1 MPEKTI
7 LTDAG
12 TGHGTATWD
21 AEGDGYAVRLR
32 TLHGGKQE
40 GSQLLSIRTDDM
52 EIILIPTRGLG
63 FHSVTAGDAQL
74 GWESPVTEVVHPSF
88 MDLGSRGGLG
98 WLDGFNEWL
107 CRCGLEWSGHP
118 GEDRFVNNVGDEATM
133 DVTLHGKIANIP
145 VSKLSVTIDD
155 GVIMVEAETHER
167 MFHGPKL
174 VLHSRVHIPK
184 RGTAFR
190 IEDIV
195 ENRSSRPQEFQ
206 LLYHCNVGRPVL
218 GDGAKVVIDAASIEP
233 FNERASE
240 GLASY
245 DTYGPPTPGFVEQVY
260 CIVPKPDP
268 QGTARV
274 LLHDAQGATGVA
286 LSYRLDELPCFTLW
300 KNTGAVEDG
309 YVTGIEPGTSF
320 PRTRRLERE
329 AGRVPVLQPGQARSF
344 GITVDVVAT
353 KDAVAAMAA
362 RIRP

>member
-7 LTDAG
+7 LTNALSG
-12 TGHGTATWD
+12 EGLSTWD
-21 AEGDGYAVRLR
+21 ADGEGWAVRLR

-40 GSQLLSIRTDDM
+40 GSQLLSIRTDDL
-52 EIILIPTRGLG
+52 EVILIPTRGLG
-63 FHSVTAGDAQL
+63 FHSVTAGAAQL

-88 MDLGSRGGLG
+88 VNLESRGGLG

-145 VSKLSVTIDD
+145 VSKLSVTVGED
-155 GVIMVEAETHER
+155 VIMVEAETHER

-184 RGTAFR
+184 KGTAFR

-218 GDGAKVVIDAASIEP
+218 GEGAKVVLDAETIEP
-233 FNERASE
+233 FNARAAE
-240 GLASY
+240 GLATY
-245 DTYGPPTPGFVEQVY
+245 DAYDGPVSGFVEQVY
-260 CIVPKPDP
+260 CITPKPDAT
-268 QGTARV
+268 GMVRV
-274 LLHDAQGATGVA
+274 LLHDAAAATGVA
-286 LSYRLDELPCFTLW
+286 LTYRLEQLPCFTLW
-300 KNTGAVEDG
+300 KNTGAIEDG

-320 PRTRRLERE
+320 PRTRRLERK

-344 GITVDVVAT
+344 GITVDVLPT
-353 KDAVAAMAA
+353 KDGVAAMAA